1 MYFIGLLK
9 EFVRQGYPC
18 LFRSLTGLYCPG
30 CGGTRA
36 AKFLLHGDI
45 CKSLWYH
52 PLVGYMVLTAAA
64 EFGAW
69 GLRRWRAGSMVSRQ
83 KSSWQG
89 KENQT
94 GPARFLGHYEI
105 EVYVGIGITLVNWA
119 VKNWVL
125 LVMGVRM
132 IP

>member
-36 AKFLLHGDI
+36 AKFLFCGDI
-45 CKSLWYH
+45 GKSLWYH
-52 PLVGYMVLTAAA
+52 PLVGYMVLAAAA
-64 EFGAW
+64 ELGGW
-69 GLRRWRAGSMVSRQ
+69 GWRRWKDWSMDRRQ
-83 KSSWQG
+83 ENGWQG
-89 KENQT
+89 KENRT
-94 GPARFLGHYEI
+94 GPARLLGHYEI
-105 EVYVGIGITLVNWA
+105 EVYVGIGIAVVNWV

-125 LVMGVRM
+125 LAMGVKM